1 MMKSILML
9 NKELLMIG
17 GGNIGTLTLSY
28 RADRTYENVQS
39 YIWLENEFTYETVFI
54 DEEVSTTLKTVIIP
68 VNVGDRLSLKKSS
81 MYTAS
86 VSMLKGL
93 DYDGY
98 IFTVLENTASVNIE
112 LIID

>member
-1 MMKSILML
+1 ML

-17 GGNIGTLTLSY
+17 GGNTGTLTLSY

-68 VNVGDRLSLKKSS
+68 VNVGDRLSLKNPQC
-81 MYTAS
+81 TQQ
-86 VSMLKGL
+86 VSPC
-93 DYDGY
+93 
-98 IFTVLENTASVNIE
+98 
-112 LIID
+112 